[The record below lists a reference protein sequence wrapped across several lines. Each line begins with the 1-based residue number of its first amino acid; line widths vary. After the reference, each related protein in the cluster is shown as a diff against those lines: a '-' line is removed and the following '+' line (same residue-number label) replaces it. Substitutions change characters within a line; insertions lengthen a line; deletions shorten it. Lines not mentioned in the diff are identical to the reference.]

1 MPVFEQ
7 PAPAAPAPKAA
18 FVPDPVP
25 RRAGGPKPIDW
36 HADLLSRIDAARQA
50 PAAPA
55 APAQQPAPAQ
65 PAAPAPAAEEP
76 AWKPILESAM
86 MDHIPSTE
94 ADEAATKVFQPAE
107 PAAPA
112 APQGAQPV
120 PCLLYTSRC
129 V

>member
-65 PAAPAPAAEEP
+65 PAAPAHAAEAP
-76 AWKPILESAM
+76 AWKHILESAM
-86 MDHIPSTE
+86 MDHIPVSYKHL
-94 ADEAATKVFQPAE
+94 DVSQRQDIKRSPATVSF
-107 PAAPA
+107 
-112 APQGAQPV
+112 
-120 PCLLYTSRC
+120 
-129 V
+129 